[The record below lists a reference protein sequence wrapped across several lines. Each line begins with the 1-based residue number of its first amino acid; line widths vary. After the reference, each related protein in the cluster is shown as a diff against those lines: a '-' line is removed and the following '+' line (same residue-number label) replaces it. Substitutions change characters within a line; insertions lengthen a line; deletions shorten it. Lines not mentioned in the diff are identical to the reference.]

1 MITVRQILKV
11 KGSQVWS
18 IPPQARIYDALQLM
32 AEKDVGALLVME
44 GDRLVGIF
52 SERDYARKL
61 ILHGKS
67 SLDTLVREVMTPQVI
82 TVSPDENIFVCME
95 LMTDRHIRHLPVI
108 EEGRVIGL
116 VSIGDVVKA
125 IISEQQFVI
134 SQLESYITGRR

>member
-1 MITVRQILKV
+1 MITVRQILKA
-11 KGSQVWS
+11 KGSHVWS
-18 IPPQARIYDALQLM
+18 IPPQATIYTALQLM
-32 AEKDVGALLVME
+32 AEKDVGALPVME

-67 SLDTLVREVMTPQVI
+67 SLDTLVGEVMTSQVI
-82 TVSPDENIFVCME
+82 TVSPEENILVCME
-95 LMTDRHIRHLPVI
+95 LMTDRRIRHLPVV
-108 EEGRVIGL
+108 EGGRVVGL